1 MLEQRSTGQTYTRDA
16 YADISLAVMHKLAER
31 PAPARRHSSSRKLVN
46 NCAAGD
52 NFAGGRP
59 APARTRSRV
68 CNPKRIEGRLPA
80 EPEALAPTSNRKT
93 PQEGHHISLVDSRAK
108 RRKNRRQQRQTMND
122 SQQWKQYPGFGA
134 LDWASEKHSV
144 IVVDQAGKVI
154 EDFEIEHSALGWKK
168 FREKLQAYG
177 SIPFAIETS
186 QGAAVEQLLE
196 AGMIVYPL
204 NPKSARAYRD
214 RKAPSGVKDDRLDAW
229 SFADALRVDGQG
241 WKALRPEE
249 PLIKEL
255 RLVCRDE
262 VTLIEQRTALILQLR
277 HALAEYYPAALEAF
291 KDWTSVSAW
300 MFVQRFPSPELLAKA
315 GKRQWQKFLHARRLW
330 GSDKGPR
337 RMEIFAHATELS
349 GSAPTAKAKSLLALS
364 LVQMLFVLEKQLAV
378 YRQRIEEL
386 FARHPDHD
394 LFGSLPGAGA
404 KIAPRLLAEI
414 GDERDRFQGD
424 AQNLQC
430 LGGTAPVTM
439 RSGKYR
445 HCHRRWACDKH
456 LRHAIHLFAEQSL
469 TRCAWAQIYY
479 EHHRKKDRS
488 HSDAL
493 RRLGHRWLKI
503 IHKMWIERTPYDP
516 ELHHRNQLQ
525 HGSWI
530 FQLKACE

>member
-1 MLEQRSTGQTYTRDA
+1 
-16 YADISLAVMHKLAER
+16 
-31 PAPARRHSSSRKLVN
+31 VN

-52 NFAGGRP
+52 NGAGGRP
-59 APARTRSRV
+59 ASARSRSLARNPARVS
-68 CNPKRIEGRLPA
+68 KRLPG
-80 EPEALAPTSNRKT
+80 EPEALAPTSNRKA
-93 PQEGHHISLVDSRAK
+93 PREGHYISSMDGRAK
-108 RRKNRRQQRQTMND
+108 RRKNQKQQNKTMND
-122 SQQWKQYPGFGA
+122 SKQWQQHRAFGA

-168 FREKLQAYG
+168 FREKLQPYG

-204 NPKSARAYRD
+204 NPKSAQAYRE

-229 SFADALRVDGQG
+229 SFADALRVDGQN
-241 WKALRPEE
+241 WKALRPEQ

-255 RLVCRDE
+255 RLLCRDE
-262 VTLIEQRTALILQLR
+262 VSLIEQRTAFINQLR

-291 KDWTSVSAW
+291 EDWTSVSAW
-300 MFVQRFPSPELLAKA
+300 MFLQRFPTPELLAQA
-315 GKRQWQKFLHARRLW
+315 GKRQWQKFLHGRRLW
-330 GSDKGPR
+330 GSDQGPR
-337 RMEIFAHATELS
+337 RMEIFAHATEFA
-349 GSAPTAKAKSLLALS
+349 GTGPTVNAKSLLALS
-364 LVQMLFVLEKQLAV
+364 LVQMLFAVEKQLGL

-394 LFGSLPGAGA
+394 LFGSLPGAGP
-404 KIAPRLLAEI
+404 KIAPRLLSEI
-414 GDERDRFQGD
+414 GDDRERFGGD

-430 LGGTAPVTM
+430 LGGTAPVTQ
-439 RSGKYR
+439 RSGKRRY
-445 HCHRRWACDKH
+445 CYKRWACDKH

-469 TRCAWAQIYY
+469 SRCAWADIYY
-479 EHHRKKDRS
+479 QHHRQKDHS
-488 HSDAL
+488 HANAV

-503 IHKMWIERTPYDP
+503 IHKMWIDRIPYNA

-530 FQLKACE
+530 FQLQKS

>member
-1 MLEQRSTGQTYTRDA
+1 
-16 YADISLAVMHKLAER
+16 
-31 PAPARRHSSSRKLVN
+31 
-46 NCAAGD
+46 
-52 NFAGGRP
+52 
-59 APARTRSRV
+59 
-68 CNPKRIEGRLPA
+68 
-80 EPEALAPTSNRKT
+80 
-93 PQEGHHISLVDSRAK
+93 
-108 RRKNRRQQRQTMND
+108 MND
-122 SQQWKQYPGFGA
+122 SEQWKQYRVFGA
-134 LDWASEKHSV
+134 VDWASEKHSV
-144 IVVDQAGKVI
+144 VVVDQEGRVV

-168 FREKLQAYG
+168 FREKLQSYG
-177 SIPFAIETS
+177 SIPIAIETS

-204 NPKSARAYRD
+204 NPKSAQAYRE

-255 RLVCRDE
+255 RLLCRDE
-262 VTLIEQRTALILQLR
+262 VSLIEQRTALISQLR

-291 KDWTSVSAW
+291 EDWTSVSAW
-300 MFVQRFPSPELLAKA
+300 MFLQRFPTPELLAKA

-330 GSDKGPR
+330 GSDRGPR

-349 GSAPTAKAKSLLALS
+349 GSAPTASAKSLLALS
-364 LVQMLFVLEKQLAV
+364 LVQMLFVIEKQLTV
-378 YRQRIEEL
+378 YHQRIEKL

-394 LFGSLPGAGA
+394 LFGSLPGAGP

-414 GDERDRFQGD
+414 GDDRERFDGD

-430 LGGTAPVTM
+430 LGGTAPVTK

-456 LRHAIHLFAEQSL
+456 LRHAMHLFAEQSL
-469 TRCAWAQIYY
+469 SRCAWAQIYY
-479 EHHRKKDRS
+479 EHHRQKHRS
-488 HSDAL
+488 HADAL

-503 IHKMWIERTPYDP
+503 IYKMWIDRTPYDP
-516 ELHHRNQLQ
+516 ELHQRNQLQ

-530 FQLKACE
+530 LQLKKCE

>member
-1 MLEQRSTGQTYTRDA
+1 
-16 YADISLAVMHKLAER
+16 
-31 PAPARRHSSSRKLVN
+31 
-46 NCAAGD
+46 
-52 NFAGGRP
+52 
-59 APARTRSRV
+59 
-68 CNPKRIEGRLPA
+68 
-80 EPEALAPTSNRKT
+80 
-93 PQEGHHISLVDSRAK
+93 
-108 RRKNRRQQRQTMND
+108 MND
-122 SQQWKQYPGFGA
+122 SEQWKQFRAFGA
-134 LDWASEKHSV
+134 VDWASEKHSV
-144 IVVDQAGKVI
+144 VVVDQAGKVI

-168 FREKLQAYG
+168 FREKLQPYG

-204 NPKSARAYRD
+204 NPKSAQAYRE

-229 SFADALRVDGQG
+229 SFADALRVDGQD

-255 RLVCRDE
+255 RLLCRDE
-262 VTLIEQRTALILQLR
+262 VALIEQRTAFISQLR

-291 KDWTSVSAW
+291 EDWTSVSAW
-300 MFVQRFPSPELLAKA
+300 MFLQRFPSPELLAQA
-315 GKRQWQKFLHARRLW
+315 GRRQWQKFLHTRRLW
-330 GSDKGPR
+330 GSDQGPR

-349 GSAPTAKAKSLLALS
+349 GSASTANAKSLLALS
-364 LVQMLFVLEKQLAV
+364 LVQMLFVIEKQLAV

-394 LFGSLPGAGA
+394 LFGSLPGAGP

-414 GDERDRFQGD
+414 GDDRERFDGD

-430 LGGTAPVTM
+430 LGGTAPVTK

-469 TRCAWAQIYY
+469 SRCAWAQIYY
-479 EHHRKKDRS
+479 QHHRQKDRS
-488 HSDAL
+488 HADAL

-503 IHKMWIERTPYDP
+503 LHKIWIDRTPYDS

-530 FQLKACE
+530 LRLKECE